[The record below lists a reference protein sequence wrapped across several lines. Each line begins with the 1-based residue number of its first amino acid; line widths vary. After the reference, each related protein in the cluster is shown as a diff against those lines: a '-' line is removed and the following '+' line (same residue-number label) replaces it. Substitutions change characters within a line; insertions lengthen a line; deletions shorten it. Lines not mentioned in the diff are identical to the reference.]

1 MTYYTEIKIKE
12 RGFVLGMGKRQI
24 AAMQTRLKVIVA
36 AKRLIE
42 KNGFKNVTIDDIT
55 KEAKVAK
62 GTFYT
67 YFKRKED
74 VVSEIAKSNYNEIYK
89 RSVELNGDI
98 GDRITSFLIGSME
111 YIEQT
116 GLKICQQ
123 WIKTVVEP
131 EDQGGKEKLLYD
143 YNIISDLLN
152 QAIDAG
158 ELSKETPVKQLS
170 DAIVSQY
177 YGIVLTWGILNGAS
191 APVELLKKYCQGQL
205 RDSLSHYQI

>member
-1 MTYYTEIKIKE
+1 M
-12 RGFVLGMGKRQI
+12 
-24 AAMQTRLKVIVA
+24 
-36 AKRLIE
+36 
-42 KNGFKNVTIDDIT
+42 
-55 KEAKVAK
+55 
-62 GTFYT
+62 
-67 YFKRKED
+67 
-74 VVSEIAKSNYNEIYK
+74 
-89 RSVELNGDI
+89 ELDGDI